1 MVICKITN
9 FLTASK
15 ITKYKMIKLH
25 KTTQVSWVRN
35 IVEDGS
41 TKNTTQKIIQDII
54 ITLQLID
61 TNKHVYINNL
71 HRL

>member
-1 MVICKITN
+1 
-9 FLTASK
+9 
-15 ITKYKMIKLH
+15 MIKLH

-35 IVEDGS
+35 IVEDVS

-61 TNKHVYINNL
+61 TNKYVYINNL